1 MSENEETDYGLNG
14 ITKKSALETAK
25 LLDGL
30 TKGQRQLL
38 YEELK
43 TSGYD
48 DDLIE
53 VLNDGIENKLSYEV
67 LLFLIWKNL
76 IELDKIDDAIL
87 IVNLMNSSQSEAPR
101 RKRPKIH
108 NSPKAYSPVK
118 TINTEGFVEFVKKYL
133 VGDVINPKLSQM
145 IQANAMKTLLFSPE
159 KKQTAITSYFTSTKS
174 TKPTKSAKPAKS
186 AKKSTRKNKRKFKS
200 GTIKRGPVTSNTS
213 NNNNN
218 D

>member
-1 MSENEETDYGLNG
+1 MSENEETDYGLNE
-14 ITKKSALETAK
+14 ITKNSALETAK

-30 TKGQRQLL
+30 TTRQLAL
-38 YEELK
+38 VYKELK

-108 NSPKAYSPVK
+108 NSPTAYSPVK

-159 KKQTAITSYFTSTKS
+159 KKQTAITSYFTSTK
-174 TKPTKSAKPAKS
+174 PTKSAKSAKS
-186 AKKSTRKNKRKFKS
+186 AKKSSTRKNKRKFKS